1 MNQYTQQGPR
11 AYGPVAPNQAQSYH
25 QAQGT
30 NVMNQPNGYRP
41 LPQQMSF
48 GPAAAPT
55 QFAASNQHA
64 PAQGATP
71 GVAPAAMAALAAP
84 VLNPVPAT
92 LPAAPQGV
100 APAVTLCTK
109 EEALAHSVA
118 PVDLPDV
125 PAPVVGET
133 LKGNRVTMRANTS
146 PCCAWPDTREGLW
159 DLAEQLKD
167 SHFVPSCIRT
177 KTADVFLVLAKA
189 QTLGLSF
196 VDAFSSIYVLPNSKT
211 GDCKMGLYVKT
222 KEGVCKP
229 YGKWTVKVDPN
240 TGDTE
245 ARGTRHD
252 TNEEQVVIYSAYEA
266 CMRGTLKVD
275 GPGRIVGLGNW
286 AGKWMDMM
294 RARAKGRLLDALFP
308 DIVGGYVTLEE
319 FDDETY
325 YQELQRRKARD
336 SAQDAQA
343 QPVSDLPQDGA
354 AGADERAQVAQAVSE
369 EGAKAALAKATAKA
383 RRTRKSAE
391 HNPVLSPV
399 PELQAVAP
407 VASEPQQVQSTQA
420 PVYESTAG
428 ITVDNPDAVLE
439 QNPLA

>member
-11 AYGPVAPNQAQSYH
+11 AYGPVAPNQAQN
-25 QAQGT
+25 QAQGA

-41 LPQQMSF
+41 LPQQMPF

-55 QFAASNQHA
+55 QFAVANQHA
-64 PAQGATP
+64 PAQGAAP

-84 VLNPVPAT
+84 VLNPVPAA

-125 PAPVVGET
+125 PAPIVGET
-133 LKGNRVTMRANTS
+133 LKATRVAMRANTS

-159 DLAEQLKD
+159 ELAEQLKA
-167 SHFVPSCIRT
+167 SHFVPSCMRQNA
-177 KTADVFLVLAKA
+177 ADIFLVLAKA

-211 GDCKMGLYVKT
+211 GDFKMGLYVKT

-245 ARGTRHD
+245 ARGTRYD

-266 CMRGTLKVD
+266 CMRGVLKVER
-275 GPGRIVGLGNW
+275 PGRIVGLGNW

-308 DIVGGYVTLEE
+308 DIVGGYVSLEE

-325 YQELQRRKARD
+325 FQELQRRKARD
-336 SAQDAQA
+336 SAQDVQA
-343 QPVSDLPQDGA
+343 QPVTDLSQDGA

-369 EGAKAALAKATAKA
+369 EGAKSALAKATAKA
-383 RRTRKSAE
+383 RRTRKSVE
-391 HNPVLSPV
+391 PSPA
-399 PELQAVAP
+399 PAAAQALEP
-407 VASEPQQVQSTQA
+407 VATAAPEQGQMQLTETQVH
-420 PVYESTAG
+420 ESTAG
-428 ITVDNPDAVLE
+428 IVVDNPDAMLE

>member
-1 MNQYTQQGPR
+1 
-11 AYGPVAPNQAQSYH
+11 
-25 QAQGT
+25 
-30 NVMNQPNGYRP
+30 MNQPNGYRP
-41 LPQQMSF
+41 LPQQMPF

-55 QFAASNQHA
+55 QFAAQRPLPPQGVA
-64 PAQGATP
+64 PS
-71 GVAPAAMAALAAP
+71 VAPAAMAAP
-84 VLNPVPAT
+84 VLNPVPAA

-100 APAVTLCTK
+100 VPAVTPCTK

-133 LKGNRVTMRANTS
+133 LKATRVAMRANTS

-159 DLAEQLKD
+159 ELAEQLKA
-167 SHFVPSCIRT
+167 SHFVPSCMRQNA
-177 KTADVFLVLAKA
+177 ADIFLVLAKA

-196 VDAFSSIYVLPNSKT
+196 VDAFSQIYVLPNTKT
-211 GDCKMGLYVKT
+211 GDYKMGLYVKT
-222 KEGVCKP
+222 KEGLCKP
-229 YGKWTVKVDPN
+229 YGKWTVRVDPN

-245 ARGTRHD
+245 ARGVRYD

-266 CMRGTLKVD
+266 CMRGTLKVE
-275 GPGRIVGLGNW
+275 GPGRISGVGNW

-308 DIVGGYVTLEE
+308 EIVGGFASKEE
-319 FDDETY
+319 FDDELY
-325 YQELQRRKARD
+325 FQELQRRKARD
-336 SAQDAQA
+336 SAQDVQA
-343 QPVSDLPQDGA
+343 QPVTDLSQDGA
-354 AGADERAQVAQAVSE
+354 AGADERDQVAQAVSE

-407 VASEPQQVQSTQA
+407 VAPEPQQVQPTQA
-420 PVYESTAG
+420 PVYEGAAG
-428 ITVDNPDAVLE
+428 VTVDNPDAVLE